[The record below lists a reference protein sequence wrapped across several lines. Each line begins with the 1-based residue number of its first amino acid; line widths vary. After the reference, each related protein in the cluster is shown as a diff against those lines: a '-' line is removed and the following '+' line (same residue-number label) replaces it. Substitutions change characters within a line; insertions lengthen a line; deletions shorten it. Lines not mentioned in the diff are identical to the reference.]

1 MLPGGARIICMIS
14 RMFPGLDL
22 YQHMFPV
29 LDLYYTDLAQHL
41 RTESYDLDYLYR
53 DLSEIDAEPCYDRR
67 TAAPKNLEAPHL
79 S

>member
-1 MLPGGARIICMIS
+1 
-14 RMFPGLDL
+14 
-22 YQHMFPV
+22 MFPV